1 MSTTE
6 TDPRYPIGKF
16 VPQPNHSAAEIAA
29 CIEQI
34 RLLPLKLEAAIAGL
48 TDSQLDTPYR
58 EGGWTLR
65 QVVHHV
71 ADSHMNAYIRIKW
84 TITEATP
91 TIKAYNEKL
100 WAETPEV
107 SLSPTISLALIQ
119 ALHHKFTLLL
129 ESLQPEELQ
138 KEFVH
143 PETQKRVAI
152 HNMIALYAWHGAHH
166 TAHIT
171 ELRKKLNW

>member
-1 MSTTE
+1 MHVE
-6 TDPRYPIGKF
+6 TDLRYPIGKF
-16 VPQPNHSAAEIAA
+16 TPQESHSAAEISA

-34 RLLPLKLEAAIAGL
+34 RLLPIKLEEAIAGL

-58 EGGWTLR
+58 EGGWTIR
-65 QVVHHV
+65 QVIHHMG
-71 ADSHMNAYIRIKW
+71 DSHMNAYIRVKW
-84 TITEATP
+84 TITEDSP
-91 TIKAYNEKL
+91 TIKAYNEKR
-100 WAETPEV
+100 WAETPETSLPPTV
-107 SLSPTISLALIQ
+107 SLSLIQ

-129 ESLQPEELQ
+129 ESLQHEQLL

-171 ELRKKLNW
+171 ELRKRMNW

>member
-1 MSTTE
+1 MSAPE
-6 TDPRYPIGKF
+6 TDLRYPTGKF
-16 VPQPNHSAAEIAA
+16 TPQPSHSAAEIAA

-34 RLLPLKLEAAIAGL
+34 RLLPLKLEEAIAGL
-48 TDSQLDTPYR
+48 TDIQLDTPYR
-58 EGGWTLR
+58 DGGWTLR

-71 ADSHMNAYIRIKW
+71 ADSHMNAYIRVKW
-84 TITEATP
+84 TVTEESP
-91 TIKAYNEKL
+91 TIKAYNEKR

-107 SLSPTISLALIQ
+107 SLPPIVSLSLIQ

-129 ESLQPEELQ
+129 ESLPHEELL

-171 ELRKKLNW
+171 ELRKRMNW

>member
-6 TDPRYPIGKF
+6 TDPRYLIGKF
-16 VPQPNHSAAEIAA
+16 TPQPSHTVSEIAT

-48 TDSQLDTPYR
+48 TDIQLDTPYR
-58 EGGWTLR
+58 DGGWTIR
-65 QVVHHV
+65 QLIHHV

-100 WAETPEV
+100 WAETPEMSLPPSV
-107 SLSPTISLALIQ
+107 SLTLIH

-138 KEFVH
+138 KNLSTLKH
-143 PETQKRVAI
+143 KSA
-152 HNMIALYAWHGAHH
+152 
-166 TAHIT
+166 
-171 ELRKKLNW
+171 

>member
-1 MSTTE
+1 MNVPE
-6 TDPRYPIGKF
+6 TDLRFPIGKF
-16 VPQPNHSAAEIAA
+16 TPQPSHSAAEISA

-34 RLLPLKLEAAIAGL
+34 GLLPRKLEEAIAGL
-48 TDSQLDTPYR
+48 TDSQLDTAYR
-58 EGGWTLR
+58 DGGWTLR

-84 TITEATP
+84 TITEDSP

-100 WAETPEV
+100 WAETPETSLSPLV
-107 SLSPTISLALIQ
+107 SLSLIK

-129 ESLQPEELQ
+129 EKLEPEQLL

-143 PETQKRVAI
+143 PETQKRMAI

-171 ELRKKLNW
+171 GLRKQMNW